1 MKDKLLNELLSIP
14 DYQFGKYL
22 LKEDYLYDQIQEKEE
37 IIEESI
43 KTGIEISEKIKADSN
58 MNFDKLLNKLDCK
71 ISYEETKNEFNF
83 FELAAF
89 EEPNTIIFYRENLER
104 IDREIERENMDTLK
118 KLDAKKVILAHEI
131 YHKLEEIYHLYTD
144 NVFISYTKLGF
155 IKKKVKL
162 SSPSEIGAM
171 AFAKNILNLK
181 VNPLIINY
189 LLAKS
194 YNKEEVIY
202 NKIIK

>member
-1 MKDKLLNELLSIP
+1 MKNKLLNELLSLP

-83 FELAAF
+83 F
-89 EEPNTIIFYRENLER
+89 
-104 IDREIERENMDTLK
+104 
-118 KLDAKKVILAHEI
+118 
-131 YHKLEEIYHLYTD
+131 
-144 NVFISYTKLGF
+144 
-155 IKKKVKL
+155 
-162 SSPSEIGAM
+162 
-171 AFAKNILNLK
+171 LN
-181 VNPLIINY
+181 
-189 LLAKS
+189 
-194 YNKEEVIY
+194 
-202 NKIIK
+202 